1 MSVRTPIALVLAL
14 NAPLLVLAQAA
25 PVSSSS
31 SSSSTASTDYV
42 VTASRTPETTGST
55 VRPVQV
61 ITAEDIRL
69 SGAGSLTDLLATL
82 GGVEITR
89 NGGLGQSSS
98 VFLRGANSDHTV
110 VLIDGVRVGSA
121 TLGTASFE
129 AIPLAQ
135 IERVEVLAGPSSSLY
150 GSAAI
155 GGVIQIFTKSAQR
168 SPGVNVAATAGS
180 NGLRQLA
187 GSYAARH
194 GDTDVSF
201 GAQVLRTDGFN
212 VTTPDNTYNYNPDRD
227 GFINRSLNAR
237 VNQQLGG
244 GHELGV
250 QWLRSDG
257 TTHFDDGI
265 DVADTHA
272 DNRTQTLATY
282 WQGPLMPGVQSELRL
297 ARAWDQSMAYSSYP
311 GFINTVQDQAS
322 WLNHISLAGGTL
334 SAGAEWLKQKVDS
347 DTAYSVTSRSVRSG
361 LLGWHAHYGALSV
374 QADARHDR
382 NSQFGN
388 HSTAQLALAY
398 QLDPS
403 LRLRGS
409 VGNAF
414 TAPSF
419 NLLYYPGFGNAN
431 LKPERSTSYEL
442 GGDWQVAGLSLGAT
456 LFDNRLRDLIDYAPP
471 TYEPANVAQADNQGL
486 TLTAAGALGEKTR
499 AKLNLTVQ
507 NPQNSDT
514 GYQLRRRARQ
524 FGGLHLTHQ
533 LGQVTVGTD
542 LTVVGYRFDSV
553 DESAGSRM
561 GGYGLVALF
570 ASWRVTPDWSLEGRV
585 NNAANKH
592 YVSVPGYV
600 TAGREGQLTL
610 RWTPAL

>member
-1 MSVRTPIALVLAL
+1 MLLRTPVALALAL
-14 NAPLLVLAQAA
+14 NAPLLVLAQTAPAA
-25 PVSSSS
+25 SSNPP
-31 SSSSTASTDYV
+31 ASTDYV
-42 VTASRTPETTGST
+42 VTASRTPELAGST

-69 SGAGSLTDLLATL
+69 SGAGSLTDLLGTL

-89 NGGLGQSSS
+89 SGGLGQSSS
-98 VFLRGANSDHTV
+98 IFLRGANSDHTV
-110 VLIDGVRVGSA
+110 VLVDGVRVGSA

-129 AIPLAQ
+129 ALPLAQ
-135 IERVEVLAGPSSSLY
+135 IERVEVLMGPSSSLY

-155 GGVIQIFTKSAQR
+155 GGVIQIFTKGAQR
-168 SPGVNVAATAGS
+168 SPGVNVAATVGS
-180 NGLRQLA
+180 RGLGQLA

-194 GDTDVSF
+194 GDTELSL
-201 GAQVLRTDGFN
+201 GAQTLRSAGFN
-212 VTTPDNTYNYNPDRD
+212 ATTVDNTWNYNADRD

-237 VNQQLGG
+237 VTQHLQG
-244 GHELGV
+244 GHQVGL

-257 TTHFDDGI
+257 TTHYDDGPDI
-265 DVADTHA
+265 DTHA
-272 DNRTQTLATY
+272 DNRTQTLAAH
-282 WQGPLMPGVQSELRL
+282 WQGPLAAGLKSEVRL
-297 ARAWDQSMAYSSYP
+297 ARAWDQSTAYSSYP
-311 GFINTVQDQAS
+311 GFINSTQDQAS
-322 WLNHISLAGGTL
+322 WLNRLDLAGGTVSGGL
-334 SAGAEWLKQKVDS
+334 EWLKQDVDS
-347 DTAYSVTSRSVRSG
+347 DTAYSVTSRTVRSG
-361 LLGWHAHYGALSV
+361 LLGWNANYGALSV

-388 HSTAQLALAY
+388 HSTGQLALAW
-398 QLDPS
+398 QVEPA

-431 LKPERSTSYEL
+431 LKPERSISYEV
-442 GGDWQVAGLSLGAT
+442 GADAQVAGLALGAT
-456 LFDNRLRDLIDYAPP
+456 LFNNRLRDLIDYAPP
-471 TYEPANVAQADNQGL
+471 TYEPANVARAQNRGL
-486 TLTAAGALGEKTR
+486 TLTAAGALGQNTR
-499 AKLNLTVQ
+499 AKLNLTLQ
-507 NPQNSDT
+507 NPQNSET
-514 GYQLRRRARQ
+514 GYLLRRRAHQ
-524 FGGLHLTHQ
+524 FGGLHLTH
-533 LGQVTVGTD
+533 LWGPVTLGTD
-542 LTVVGYRFDSV
+542 LTVVGHRFDAV
-553 DESAGSRM
+553 DESDSARM

-570 ASWRVTPDWSLEGRV
+570 ASWRMTPDWSLEGRV